1 MKRLRASNGGK
12 MPGYTRREFGQITLA
27 AAALPRARDG
37 RQPSPADRVN
47 LDIGHYARG
56 GNDPFAYIKAH
67 HERITHL
74 HVRDMKRDG
83 SPANIG
89 EGDLQVAGI
98 LRTIRDSKW
107 EVACILEQGRTGFDS
122 SVAATRANLDYMRKV
137 LES

>member
-12 MPGYTRREFGQITLA
+12 MLGYTRREFGQITLA

-37 RQPSPADRVN
+37 RQPSPAD
-47 LDIGHYARG
+47 L
-56 GNDPFAYIKAH
+56 FAYIKAH

-74 HVRDMKRDG
+74 HVRDLKRDG

-98 LRTIRDSKW
+98 LRTIRDSQW
-107 EVACILEQGRTGFDS
+107 EIACILEQGRTGFDS
-122 SVAATRANLDYMRKV
+122 SVAATRANLDYMRNV

>member
-12 MPGYTRREFGQITLA
+12 MLGYTRREFGQITLA

-37 RQPSPADRVN
+37 RQPSRAD
-47 LDIGHYARG
+47 L
-56 GNDPFAYIKAH
+56 FAYIKAH

-74 HVRDMKRDG
+74 HVRDLKRDG

-98 LRTIRDSKW
+98 LRTIRDSQW
-107 EVACILEQGRTGFDS
+107 EIACILEQGRTGFDS